1 MSKKLIIALG
11 AALLLS
17 AGPSLAQVPGLES
30 LGNMLG
36 GASNDAAAAAAGAAA
51 PATDAA
57 TQAVDHVEKGKKAAG
72 HARNAVKHGKA
83 LKGKEA
89 AGEAGDAA
97 KAATDA
103 VQ

>member
-17 AGPSLAQVPGLES
+17 AGPSLAQVPGLDS

-72 HARNAVKHGKA
+72 HARNANHIQTTTYATMLRLLHGGA
-83 LKGKEA
+83 ML
-89 AGEAGDAA
+89 
-97 KAATDA
+97 
-103 VQ
+103 

>member
-1 MSKKLIIALG
+1 
-11 AALLLS
+11 
-17 AGPSLAQVPGLES
+17 
-30 LGNMLG
+30 
-36 GASNDAAAAAAGAAA
+36 
-51 PATDAA
+51 
-57 TQAVDHVEKGKKAAG
+57 
-72 HARNAVKHGKA
+72 VKHGKA

>member
-11 AALLLS
+11 ATLLLS
-17 AGPSLAQVPGLES
+17 ATPSLAQVPGLDS

-36 GASNDAAAAAAGAAA
+36 GASNDAAAAAAGAAT

-72 HARNAVKHGKA
+72 HADRKSTRLNSSH
-83 LKGKEA
+83 
-89 AGEAGDAA
+89 
-97 KAATDA
+97 TDISRMPSSA
-103 VQ
+103 